1 MAPTHMHMHFVSQ
14 NVYMSGCGPSMYAT
28 SALFPFTPLT
38 ATVTVKPANSTSTVN
53 PLLPSPRRPG
63 CALGGGDARGREAQT
78 QCAPPPPPQDRAQRL
93 EAIPTRRRRAR
104 LSRRTAGGACF
115 RGGSPGPR
123 RKARADMAP
132 EPKSAEVNDPA
143 RAAAAPHVALRV
155 SDGRWPL
162 PSREGR

>member
-1 MAPTHMHMHFVSQ
+1 MARTHMHMHFVSQ
-14 NVYMSGCGPSMYAT
+14 NVYTSGCGPSMYAT

-38 ATVTVKPANSTSTVN
+38 ATVTVQPANSTSTVN

-78 QCAPPPPPQDRAQRL
+78 QCAPPPRGPSPAPGGDSHAPLRY
-93 EAIPTRRRRAR
+93 P
-104 LSRRTAGGACF
+104 GGACF

-143 RAAAAPHVALRV
+143 RAAAAPHVALPV

>member
-1 MAPTHMHMHFVSQ
+1 MRAAPRPPRTE
-14 NVYMSGCGPSMYAT
+14 PSAWRR
-28 SALFPFTPLT
+28 FP
-38 ATVTVKPANSTSTVN
+38 
-53 PLLPSPRRPG
+53 
-63 CALGGGDARGREAQT
+63 
-78 QCAPPPPPQDRAQRL
+78 RAAAGLRY
-93 EAIPTRRRRAR
+93 P
-104 LSRRTAGGACF
+104 GGACF

-143 RAAAAPHVALRV
+143 RAAAAPHVALPV

>member
-1 MAPTHMHMHFVSQ
+1 MARTHMHMHFVSQ
-14 NVYMSGCGPSMYAT
+14 NVYTSGCGPSMYAT

-38 ATVTVKPANSTSTVN
+38 ATVTVQPANSTSTVN

-78 QCAPPPPPQDRAQRL
+78 QCAPPPEDRAQRL
-93 EAIPTRRRRAR
+93 EAIPTCRRRAR

-132 EPKSAEVNDPA
+132 EPKSAAVNDPA
-143 RAAAAPHVALRV
+143 RAAAAPHVALPV

>member
-1 MAPTHMHMHFVSQ
+1 
-14 NVYMSGCGPSMYAT
+14 MYAT

-78 QCAPPPPPQDRAQRL
+78 QCAPPPAPPGPSPAPGGDSHAPLRY
-93 EAIPTRRRRAR
+93 P
-104 LSRRTAGGACF
+104 GGACF

-143 RAAAAPHVALRV
+143 RAAAAPHVALPV

>member
-78 QCAPPPPPQDRAQRL
+78 PRTEPSAWRRFPRAAAGLGYPEGRLAAPA
-93 EAIPTRRRRAR
+93 
-104 LSRRTAGGACF
+104 SGAG
-115 RGGSPGPR
+115 
-123 RKARADMAP
+123 
-132 EPKSAEVNDPA
+132 VQA
-143 RAAAAPHVALRV
+143 RAARPALT
-155 SDGRWPL
+155 WPQSL
-162 PSREGR
+162 NPQR